1 MDPACCSVGIAEA
14 IQENC
19 AVSAVLMACSGCRGW
34 STFLRAVLTVLSRT
48 ADATDR
54 GVRTVRRGI
63 AVSVVNLLIL
73 CGGWVNPSVF
83 RQKFPGI
90 LHFMPIFRSSTA
102 DFAAVAATR
111 VMVHRR

>member
-1 MDPACCSVGIAEA
+1 M
-14 IQENC
+14 QEDC
-19 AVSAVLMACSGCRGW
+19 AVSAAPMACRGCRGW
-34 STFLRAVLTVLSRT
+34 SSFLRAVLTVLSRT
-48 ADATDR
+48 ADAIDR

-73 CGGWVNPSVF
+73 CGGRVNPSEF

-90 LHFMPIFRSSTA
+90 LHFMPIFNSSTA
-102 DFAAVAATR
+102 DFAAIAVTR